1 MSRLVF
7 YHPSPEWDGLARVY
21 LEVGKALAARGVTVA
36 MACPGA
42 SLVASAC
49 GALDILPVDDRGS
62 WFADGIRLSGTL
74 REYGTDAVVVAGD
87 EAHLMA
93 AWAVRRAGRGSVFR
107 RMRTGVATPVT
118 VKTRLAV
125 RLAPT
130 WFVHSSTAEARASEP
145 VKRLRGRII
154 ADVAVDT
161 TQFERVIAAP
171 TPIGTSTIAIVTDP
185 ESQRATAA
193 AIRTIAAMRS
203 RGHPV
208 RAFVLGTPHDVNEVR
223 VHATALRLG
232 DSLALLGNPI
242 ERASLLAA
250 ADLVWVAADHDDGG
264 IAVLDAMALGRPVI
278 ATRGTM
284 AERYVRHGETGVIA
298 ERDDAL
304 ASAAL
309 ITLLQAD
316 PAHLARMGEAAQADV
331 RARRGLSAVCEAFM
345 TVLQDASGAQVAA

>member
-7 YHPSPEWDGLARVY
+7 YHPAPEWDGLARVY

-36 MACPGA
+36 MACPEQSEVEA
-42 SLVASAC
+42 AC
-49 GALDILPVDDRGS
+49 GSIETLAVDDRGS
-62 WFADGIRLSGTL
+62 WMTNRARLSGIL
-74 REYGTDAVVVAGD
+74 REFGSDAVVVAGD
-87 EAHLMA
+87 DAHLLA
-93 AWAVRRAGRGSVFR
+93 AWAANRANRGAVFR

-118 VKTRLAV
+118 VRTKLAV

-130 WFVHSSTAEARASEP
+130 WFVHSSAAEAKASEP
-145 VKRLRGRII
+145 VTRLRGRII
-154 ADVAVDT
+154 ADVAIDT
-161 TQFERVIAAP
+161 AQFERVQAAP
-171 TPIGTSTIAIVTDP
+171 TPIGTSTIAIVTDQ

-193 AIRTIAAMRS
+193 ALRTVASMRS

-208 RAFVLGTPHDVNEVR
+208 RALLLGTPHDMNEVR
-223 VHATALRLG
+223 VHATALGLG
-232 DSLALLGNPI
+232 DSLSLLGNPI
-242 ERASLLAA
+242 DRAPLLAA

-264 IAVLDAMALGRPVI
+264 IAVLDAMALGCPVI

-284 AERYVRHGETGVIA
+284 AERYVKHGETGVIA

-316 PAHLARMGEAAQADV
+316 SAHLREMGDAAQAEV
-331 RARRGLSAVCEAFM
+331 RARRGLSTVAEAYM
-345 TVLQDASGAQVAA
+345 TVLQEAAVAQVAA

>member
-1 MSRLVF
+1 MSRMVF
-7 YHPSPEWDGLARVY
+7 YHPSPDWDGLARVY
-21 LEVGKALAARGVTVA
+21 LEVGKALAARAVA
-36 MACPGA
+36 VAVACPA
-42 SLVASAC
+42 FSDVADAC
-49 GALDILPVDDRGS
+49 GLLDILPVDAHGS
-62 WFADGIRLSGTL
+62 WFANGVRLSATL
-74 REYGTDAVVVAGD
+74 REYGSDAIVVAGD
-87 EAHLMA
+87 DAQLTA
-93 AWAVRRAGRGSVFR
+93 AWAVRRFGRGAVFR
-107 RMRTGVATPVT
+107 RMRTGVASPVT
-118 VKTRLAV
+118 WRTRAAV

-130 WFVHSSTAEARASEP
+130 WFVHSSTAEAKASEP

-154 ADVAVDT
+154 ADLAVDPA
-161 TQFERVIAAP
+161 QFERVIPAP

-193 AIRTIAAMRS
+193 ALRTVAAMRT

-208 RAFVLGTPHDVNEVR
+208 RAMLLGIPHDINEVR
-223 VHATALRLG
+223 VHATALGLG
-232 DSLALLGNPI
+232 DSLTLLGNPV

-264 IAVLDAMALGRPVI
+264 IAVLDAMALGSPVI

-284 AERYVRHGETGVIA
+284 AERYVRHGETGIIA

-316 PAHLARMGEAAQADV
+316 GSHLSHMGEVAQSELRD
-331 RARRGLSAVCEAFM
+331 RRGLSAVCEAFM
-345 TVLQDASGAQVAA
+345 AVLENAGAAQVAA